1 MHWPVVGDYFM
12 VGGTARTLLRLLT
25 LGSAVGALTGTR
37 LGVLIVRQGPEHFSS
52 LVERIR
58 DGAVRVRIDRVF
70 PLEQV
75 PAALAYHGEGRA
87 LGKVVVAV
95 RDA

>member
-1 MHWPVVGDYFM
+1 
-12 VGGTARTLLRLLT
+12 
-25 LGSAVGALTGTR
+25 
-37 LGVLIVRQGPEHFSS
+37 
-52 LVERIR
+52 
-58 DGAVRVRIDRVF
+58 VRIDRVF

-95 RDA
+95 GAE